1 MPAVILT
8 GTYLLQKKIYSSVL
22 TCEQGEIYIM
32 LISLGFNA
40 KSFPIA
46 IAFFPLFFPK
56 VNLDGLTK
64 VTCRIFYI
72 C

>member
-1 MPAVILT
+1 MPAVILKVT
-8 GTYLLQKKIYSSVL
+8 HLLQKKIYSSVL
-22 TCEQGEIYIM
+22 TCEQDEIYIM

-40 KSFPIA
+40 KSFAIA

-56 VNLDGLTK
+56 ANLDGLTK
-64 VTCRIFYI
+64 VACRIFYI